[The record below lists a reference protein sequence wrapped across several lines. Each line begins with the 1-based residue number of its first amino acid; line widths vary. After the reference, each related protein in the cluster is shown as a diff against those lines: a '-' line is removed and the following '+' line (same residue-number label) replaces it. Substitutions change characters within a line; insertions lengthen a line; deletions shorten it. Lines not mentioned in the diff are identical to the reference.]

1 MKEIGIHEN
10 FDEDGF
16 SEEIIQKLVLYC
28 ILHPVVLTPS
38 AFQMTRDVDL
48 SSQMHKFLSVFSP
61 YSAPNYFTYFVVLNF
76 KRICKCVGNHI

>member
-16 SEEIIQKLVLYC
+16 SEETIQKLVLYF
-28 ILHPVVLTPS
+28 ILLPVVLTPS

-48 SSQMHKFLSVFSP
+48 SSQMHKF
-61 YSAPNYFTYFVVLNF
+61 
-76 KRICKCVGNHI
+76 